1 MKTDRN
7 SRCSS
12 KAPFVTGIALAVSI
26 FIFGGV
32 NNAVAIPVAV
42 VADIGLPT
50 SIMTQINTYVQQLN
64 MIAER
69 TAEVQRE
76 IERVTNL
83 ATQATSLLKGLSPNA
98 FKAPTRRPDDHGMKR
113 CDPDFSGFSMSDL
126 FQLLV
131 PSLGSSIPEQ
141 QRTLCKQIVALENAK
156 YNQNFDTKLVVK
168 ERLKEIADLS
178 NELRS
183 SDTTGKNMSNMGQ
196 AQIIMN
202 TLIAEVQLS
211 ESTMSMYESQIAS
224 LKDDQKYLAEEALS
238 GKKKSLGESLLAT
251 GAQTAALCGG
261 LLAVKS
267 AGSTFD
273 CIP

>member
-1 MKTDRN
+1 
-7 SRCSS
+7 
-12 KAPFVTGIALAVSI
+12 
-26 FIFGGV
+26 
-32 NNAVAIPVAV
+32 
-42 VADIGLPT
+42 
-50 SIMTQINTYVQQLN
+50 
-64 MIAER
+64 
-69 TAEVQRE
+69 
-76 IERVTNL
+76 
-83 ATQATSLLKGLSPNA
+83 
-98 FKAPTRRPDDHGMKR
+98 
-113 CDPDFSGFSMSDL
+113 
-126 FQLLV
+126 
-131 PSLGSSIPEQ
+131 
-141 QRTLCKQIVALENAK
+141 
-156 YNQNFDTKLVVK
+156 
-168 ERLKEIADLS
+168 
-178 NELRS
+178 
-183 SDTTGKNMSNMGQ
+183 MGQ